1 MRRCPLSQPHPTRG
15 SPALLDQSGTAV
27 IGNNEPRRFLGRA
40 ATPKAGA
47 GGGEAGKAQWGWR
60 GDGDHV
66 MALPVHRAV
75 FWDEFPTGFFCYF
88 GCRSQEHPQEGR
100 ALLVE
105 RSRMRPAS
113 PHLELQRKEG
123 GRKEGSLSQ
132 TDTRVQSIRILLCFN
147 LCGRRHM
154 QRWFCSCSG
163 GSRRAARCTS
173 AQHSGCSFQHFQSL
187 CWECAAAQHQGCW
200 ARRAVKASPARPIHN
215 DCCFLALQC
224 KTVLSS
230 FLRSCDED
238 RNEAVRPKG

>member
-1 MRRCPLSQPHPTRG
+1 MGTTSWRCRCTGLCFGMSF
-15 SPALLDQSGTAV
+15 LLF
-27 IGNNEPRRFLGRA
+27 FLLFRVPKPGASSGRA
-40 ATPKAGA
+40 
-47 GGGEAGKAQWGWR
+47 
-60 GDGDHV
+60 
-66 MALPVHRAV
+66 RAV
-75 FWDEFPTGFFCYF
+75 
-88 GCRSQEHPQEGR
+88 
-100 ALLVE
+100 VE

-113 PHLELQRKEG
+113 PHLELRRKEG

-132 TDTRVQSIRILLCFN
+132 TDTQVQSIRILLCFN

-173 AQHSGCSFQHFQSL
+173 TQHSGCSFQHFQSL

-230 FLRSCDED
+230 FLRSCDDD